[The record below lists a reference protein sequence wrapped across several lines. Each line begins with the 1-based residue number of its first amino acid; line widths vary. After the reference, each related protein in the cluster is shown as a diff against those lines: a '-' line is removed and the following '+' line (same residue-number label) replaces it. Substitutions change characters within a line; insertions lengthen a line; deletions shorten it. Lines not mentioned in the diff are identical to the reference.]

1 MADENWLNTAMDNG
15 IAVLEINRPPVNSY
29 TTELL
34 KELDAAVLDARFN
47 DNVHAIVITGKVE
60 KFFSAGADINMLSSK
75 SLGFKN
81 NFALHGH
88 EVLMR
93 LENTP
98 KIVIAAINGHAVG
111 GGLEIAMACDIRIAK
126 KEGGR
131 VGLAEINLGVMPG
144 MGGTQRLP
152 RLVGKARA
160 MELCVHRQ
168 NHRLRRST
176 RHGPGPLHLRK
187 RKLHGSSDG
196 LCPPVHRA
204 EQEQPR
210 SGQSKTRDSNR
221 SRTVVARRLG
231 FRARVARANFRQ
243 RRRPGRRQ
251 SLSRKDERRNSKEI
265 TDYPFILF
273 KRPSD
278 TLLLNA

>member
-1 MADENWLNTAMDNG
+1 MADAKLINYRVEDG
-15 IAVLEINRPPVNSY
+15 VGVLEINRPPVNSY

-34 KELDAAVLDARFN
+34 KELDAAVLEARFD
-47 DNVHAIVITGKVE
+47 DNVHALVITGKVE

-75 SLGFKN
+75 PLSFKN

-152 RLVGKARA
+152 RLVGAPLAVPKY
-160 MELCVHRQ
+160 
-168 NHRLRRST
+168 T
-176 RHGPGPLHLRK
+176 R
-187 RKLHGSSDG
+187 
-196 LCPPVHRA
+196 PVCA
-204 EQEQPR
+204 
-210 SGQSKTRDSNR
+210 S
-221 SRTVVARRLG
+221 
-231 FRARVARANFRQ
+231 
-243 RRRPGRRQ
+243 
-251 SLSRKDERRNSKEI
+251 
-265 TDYPFILF
+265 
-273 KRPSD
+273 
-278 TLLLNA
+278 

>member
-1 MADENWLNTAMDNG
+1 MAEGKMIEYRVDNG
-15 IAVLEINRPPVNSY
+15 IAITEINRPPVNSY

-34 KELDAAVLDARFN
+34 KELDAAILDARF
-47 DNVHAIVITGKVE
+47 DEGVHAIVITGKLE

-75 SLGFKN
+75 SLSFKN

-98 KIVIAAINGHAVG
+98 KLVIAAMNGHAVG

-160 MELCVHRQ
+160 IELCATGKTIAFEEALEMGLVHYIYERENFMEQVLDYARQ
-168 NHRLRRST
+168 FIVPNKSSLAV
-176 RHGPGPLHLRK
+176 GKVK
-187 RKLHGSSDG
+187 RAIQTGLELSLPDG
-196 LCPPVHRA
+196 LAFERELLA
-204 EQEQPR
+204 QAFGSQDGQEGVKAYLEKRTAQFK
-210 SGQSKTRDSNR
+210 GQ
-221 SRTVVARRLG
+221 
-231 FRARVARANFRQ
+231 
-243 RRRPGRRQ
+243 
-251 SLSRKDERRNSKEI
+251 
-265 TDYPFILF
+265 
-273 KRPSD
+273 
-278 TLLLNA
+278 

>member
-1 MADENWLNTAMDNG
+1 MAEGKMVEYKVENG
-15 IAVLEINRPPVNSY
+15 VAVLEINRPPVNSY

-34 KELDAAVLDARFN
+34 KELDAATLEARF
-47 DNVHAIVITGKVE
+47 DDSVHAIVITGRVE

-75 SLGFKN
+75 PLSFKN

-152 RLVGKARA
+152 RLIGKARA
-160 MELCVHRQ
+160 MELCVTGRTISFDEALEMGLVNFIYEKDHFMDEVMDYARQ
-168 NHRLRRST
+168 FIVPNKSSLAV
-176 RHGPGPLHLRK
+176 GKVK
-187 RKLHGSSDG
+187 RAITTGLELSLPDG
-196 LCPPVHRA
+196 LALERELLA
-204 EQEQPR
+204 QTFASEDGQE
-210 SGQSKTRDSNR
+210 GVNAYLAK
-221 SRTVVARRLG
+221 RTA
-231 FRARVARANFRQ
+231 Q
-243 RRRPGRRQ
+243 
-251 SLSRKDERRNSKEI
+251 
-265 TDYPFILF
+265 F
-273 KRPSD
+273 KGK
-278 TLLLNA
+278 

>member
-1 MADENWLNTAMDNG
+1 MPDAKMIESRVDNG
-15 IAVLEINRPPVNSY
+15 VTVLEINRPPVNSY

-34 KELDAAVLDARFN
+34 KELDAAILDARFD

-60 KFFSAGADINMLSSK
+60 KFFSAGADINMLSK
-75 SLGFKN
+75 QSLSFKN

-131 VGLAEINLGVMPG
+131 CGLAEINLGVMPG

-152 RLVGKARA
+152 RLVGKVKRA
-160 MELCVHRQ
+160 IQTGLELS
-168 NHRLRRST
+168 LA
-176 RHGPGPLHLRK
+176 
-187 RKLHGSSDG
+187 DG
-196 LCPPVHRA
+196 LAFERELLA
-204 EQEQPR
+204 QTFASEDGQE
-210 SGQSKTRDSNR
+210 GVKAYLAK
-221 SRTVVARRLG
+221 RTA
-231 FRARVARANFRQ
+231 Q
-243 RRRPGRRQ
+243 
-251 SLSRKDERRNSKEI
+251 
-265 TDYPFILF
+265 F
-273 KRPSD
+273 KGK
-278 TLLLNA
+278 